1 MGAIASHFRANP
13 PVNRVRRP
21 YNCSMSNDNDGIMGR
36 RAPGGWRRIFDSISL
51 MANSPWG
58 NGPKDGEDGKGGGRK
73 PGPRNPWVTP
83 DPADAG
89 RGRRPRGPSAF
100 DELLRKGRGSFG
112 GGGSGGGGDGFD
124 LAESARRWKWA
135 IFALVAVMLIF
146 STVHVVPPEKEGVV
160 TRLGSYSRTVGPGV
174 KLTLPPPFER
184 IRLEDVRA
192 IRTMAIGSPNATD
205 ENFVLTRDQ
214 SIVDLAY
221 EVRWSIRDP
230 ELFIFQL
237 ADPEGTIR
245 EVAESSMRATV
256 ANFDLVQAIG
266 PGRVEIEAQVQ
277 QRMQDLLD
285 QYRAGVS
292 IQGIAIRQADP
303 PKQVDEAFKEVTAAR
318 QERESA
324 INLARAYEQQVLER
338 ARGDTAAFDKI
349 YEQYQLSPAVTRRR
363 LYYET
368 MESVLSKADKTIV
381 EPRGVTPYL
390 PLPEVQRRAD
400 SALKGGQ

>member
-1 MGAIASHFRANP
+1 
-13 PVNRVRRP
+13 
-21 YNCSMSNDNDGIMGR
+21 MSNENDGVMGGRGPRGLR
-36 RAPGGWRRIFDSISL
+36 RFLDSISL

-58 NGPKDGEDGKGGGRK
+58 SGPKGPKGDGGKDDGGDRS
-73 PGPRNPWVTP
+73 GPRNPWVTP
-83 DPADAG
+83 DPADPA
-89 RGRRPRGPSAF
+89 RGRKPRGPSAL

-112 GGGSGGGGDGFD
+112 GGGSGGGDGFNFGD
-124 LAESARRWKWA
+124 SARVWKWG
-135 IFALVAVMLIF
+135 IGALVLVWFIF
-146 STVHVVPPEKEGVV
+146 SSFHVVPPEKEGVV

-174 KLTLPPPFER
+174 KFTWPAPIER
-184 IRLEDVRA
+184 IRMEDVRA
-192 IRTMAIGSPNATD
+192 IRTMPVGSPNATD

-230 ELFIFQL
+230 ELYIFQL
-237 ADPEGTIR
+237 ADPDGTLR

-266 PGRVEIEAQVQ
+266 PGRVEIERQVQ
-277 QRMQDLLD
+277 QRMQALLD
-285 QYRAGVS
+285 QYRSGVA

-303 PKQVDEAFKEVTAAR
+303 PSQVDEAFKEVTAAR

-324 INLARAYEQQVLER
+324 INLSRAYEQQVLER

-349 YEQYQLSPAVTRRR
+349 YEQYKLAPGVTRKR

-368 MESVLSKADKTIV
+368 MENVLSNTDKTIV

-390 PLPEVQRRAD
+390 PLNEVQRRAVAVPD
-400 SALKGGQ
+400 AATPDAATKGGR

>member
-1 MGAIASHFRANP
+1 M
-13 PVNRVRRP
+13 
-21 YNCSMSNDNDGIMGR
+21 NDNSDGNIGR
-36 RAPGGWRRIFDSISL
+36 RSPRGLRQFFEAISL

-58 NGPKDGEDGKGGGRK
+58 NGPGKGSGGGDGDDSGDGKK

-83 DPADAG
+83 DPIDIN
-89 RGRRPRGPSAF
+89 RGRKPRGPSAL
-100 DELLRKGRGSFG
+100 DELLRKGRGGFG
-112 GGGSGGGGDGFD
+112 GGGSGGGGQFNLGD
-124 LAESARRWKWA
+124 SAKFWKWGVLA
-135 IFALVAVMLIF
+135 AAVLWVIF
-146 STVHVVPPEKEGVV
+146 SSFHIVPPEKEGVV
-160 TRLGSYSRTVGPGV
+160 TRLGSYSRTVTPGV
-174 KLTLPPPFER
+174 KFTWPAPIER

-192 IRTMAIGSPNATD
+192 IRTMAVGSPNATD

-214 SIVDLAY
+214 SLIDLAY
-221 EVRWSIRDP
+221 EVRWSVRDP

-256 ANFDLVQAIG
+256 ANFNLTDAIG

-277 QRMQDLLD
+277 QRMQDLLN

-303 PKQVDEAFKEVTAAR
+303 PSQVDEAFKEVTAAL

-324 INLARAYEQQVLER
+324 INLSRAYQQQVLER
-338 ARGDTAAFDKI
+338 ARGDTAAFDQI
-349 YEQYQLSPAVTRRR
+349 YEQYRLAPGVTRKR

-368 MESVLSKADKTIV
+368 MENVLSNVDKTVV
-381 EPRGVTPYL
+381 EARGVTPYL
-390 PLPEVQRRAD
+390 PLNEVQRRVPPTPPA
-400 SALKGGQ
+400 AATKGGE

>member
-1 MGAIASHFRANP
+1 MNDKFDGSMD
-13 PVNRVRRP
+13 RRSP
-21 YNCSMSNDNDGIMGR
+21 RGLR
-36 RAPGGWRRIFDSISL
+36 QFFHQISQ

-58 NGPKDGEDGKGGGRK
+58 NGPGKGDDDGKGDGKK

-83 DPADAG
+83 DPADQ
-89 RGRRPRGPSAF
+89 RRAQKPRGPSAL
-100 DELLRKGRGSFG
+100 DELLRKGRGGFG
-112 GGGSGGGGDGFD
+112 GGGSGGGSQFNFGD
-124 LAESARRWKWA
+124 SAKLWKWA
-135 IFALVAVMLIF
+135 VLAIVVIWVLF
-146 STVHVVPPEKEGVV
+146 SSFHIVPPEKEGVI

-174 KLTLPPPFER
+174 KLTWPAPVER

-221 EVRWSIRDP
+221 EVRWSVRDP
-230 ELFIFQL
+230 ELFFFQL

-245 EVAESSMRATV
+245 EVAESAMRATV

-277 QRMQDLLD
+277 QRMQELLN
-285 QYRAGVS
+285 QYRAGVM
-292 IQGIAIRQADP
+292 IQGIAIRQVDP
-303 PKQVDEAFKEVTAAR
+303 PSQVDEAFKEVTAAR

-324 INLARAYEQQVLER
+324 INLARAYQQQVLER
-338 ARGDTAAFDKI
+338 ARGDTSAFDQI
-349 YEQYQLSPAVTRRR
+349 YAQYELAPEVTRKR

-368 MESVLSKADKTIV
+368 MENVLSNVDKTIV
-381 EPRGVTPYL
+381 EARGVTPYL
-390 PLPEVQRRAD
+390 PLNEVQKRAK
-400 SALKGGQ
+400 AAPAEPTKGGE

>member
-1 MGAIASHFRANP
+1 
-13 PVNRVRRP
+13 
-21 YNCSMSNDNDGIMGR
+21 MSNENDGSMAGR
-36 RAPGGWRRIFDSISL
+36 GPGGLRRFFHQISQ

-58 NGPKDGEDGKGGGRK
+58 GGPGKGDDDGKGDGKR

-83 DPADAG
+83 DPADQR
-89 RGRRPRGPSAF
+89 RGQKPRGPSAL
-100 DELLRKGRGSFG
+100 DELLRKGRGGFG
-112 GGGSGGGGDGFD
+112 GGGSGGGGQFNFGD
-124 LAESARRWKWA
+124 SAKLWKWA
-135 IFALVAVMLIF
+135 ILAVVVVWVTF
-146 STVHVVPPEKEGVV
+146 SSVHIVPPEKEGVI

-174 KLTLPPPFER
+174 KLTWPAPIER

-192 IRTMAIGSPNATD
+192 IRTMPIGSPNATD

-221 EVRWSIRDP
+221 EVRWSVRDP
-230 ELFIFQL
+230 ELFFFQL

-245 EVAESSMRATV
+245 EVAESAMRATV

-277 QRMQDLLD
+277 QRMQELLN
-285 QYRAGVS
+285 QYRAGVM
-292 IQGIAIRQADP
+292 IQGIAIRQVDP
-303 PKQVDEAFKEVTAAR
+303 PSQVDEAFKEVTAAR

-324 INLARAYEQQVLER
+324 INLARAYQQQVLER

-349 YEQYQLSPAVTRRR
+349 YEQYKLAPGVTRQR

-368 MESVLSKADKTIV
+368 METVLSNVDKTIV
-381 EPRGVTPYL
+381 EARGVTPYL
-390 PLPEVQRRAD
+390 PLNEVQKRIKAPE
-400 SALKGGQ
+400 ATTKGGE

>member
-1 MGAIASHFRANP
+1 
-13 PVNRVRRP
+13 
-21 YNCSMSNDNDGIMGR
+21 MSNENDGVMGGRGPRGLR
-36 RAPGGWRRIFDSISL
+36 RFFDSISL

-58 NGPKDGEDGKGGGRK
+58 NGPKGGGDGDKGDGDR
-73 PGPRNPWVTP
+73 GPRNPWVTP
-83 DPADAG
+83 DPADSG
-89 RGRRPRGPSAF
+89 RGRKPRGPSAL

-112 GGGSGGGGDGFD
+112 GGGSGGDGGFSFGD
-124 LAESARRWKWA
+124 SARVWKWA
-135 IFALVAVMLIF
+135 VVALVAAWFLF
-146 STVHVVPPEKEGVV
+146 SSFHIVPPEKEGVV

-174 KLTLPPPFER
+174 KFTWPAPIER
-184 IRLEDVRA
+184 IRMEDVRA

-230 ELFIFQL
+230 ELYIFQL
-237 ADPEGTIR
+237 ADPDGTLR
-245 EVAESSMRATV
+245 EVAESSMRAAV

-266 PGRVEIEAQVQ
+266 PGRVEIERQVQ
-277 QRMQDLLD
+277 QRMQALLD
-285 QYRAGVS
+285 QYRAGVT

-303 PKQVDEAFKEVTAAR
+303 PSQVDDAFKEVTAAR

-324 INLARAYEQQVLER
+324 INLARAYEQQVLEN
-338 ARGDTAAFDKI
+338 ARGQTAAFDKI
-349 YEQYQLSPAVTRRR
+349 YEQYKLAPGVTRKR

-368 MESVLSKADKTIV
+368 MESVLSNTDKTIV

-390 PLPEVQRRAD
+390 PLNEVQRRAIPAPEAAPD
-400 SALKGGQ
+400 AAPKGGQ

>member
-1 MGAIASHFRANP
+1 MNEKIDGNIE
-13 PVNRVRRP
+13 RRSP
-21 YNCSMSNDNDGIMGR
+21 RGLR
-36 RAPGGWRRIFDSISL
+36 QFFEAISL

-58 NGPKDGEDGKGGGRK
+58 NGPKGGGDGDGSGDGKK

-83 DPADAG
+83 DPIAIN
-89 RGRRPRGPSAF
+89 RGRKPRGPSAL
-100 DELLRKGRGSFG
+100 DELLRKGRGGFG
-112 GGGSGGGGDGFD
+112 GGGSGGGSGGQFD
-124 LAESARRWKWA
+124 LGDSAKFWKWA
-135 IFALVAVMLIF
+135 VLGVALLWVIF
-146 STVHVVPPEKEGVV
+146 SSFHIVPPEKEGVV

-174 KLTLPPPFER
+174 KLTWPAPIER

-221 EVRWSIRDP
+221 EVRWSVRDP
-230 ELFIFQL
+230 EFFFFQL

-245 EVAESSMRATV
+245 EVAESAMRATV

-277 QRMQDLLD
+277 QRMQELLN
-285 QYRAGVS
+285 QYRAGVM
-292 IQGIAIRQADP
+292 IQGIAIRQVDP
-303 PKQVDEAFKEVTAAR
+303 PSQVDEAFKEVTAAR

-349 YEQYQLSPAVTRRR
+349 YEQYRLAPGVTRQR

-368 MESVLSKADKTIV
+368 MENVLSNVDKTIV
-381 EPRGVTPYL
+381 EARGVTPYL
-390 PLPEVQRRAD
+390 PLNEVQKRVA
-400 SALKGGQ
+400 ATPPAAATKGGE

>member
-1 MGAIASHFRANP
+1 MNDKIDGSMD
-13 PVNRVRRP
+13 RRSP
-21 YNCSMSNDNDGIMGR
+21 RGLR
-36 RAPGGWRRIFDSISL
+36 QFFHQISQ

-58 NGPKDGEDGKGGGRK
+58 SGPKGGDGDRGGDGSGDGKK

-83 DPADAG
+83 DPADQ
-89 RGRRPRGPSAF
+89 RRAQKPRGPSAL
-100 DELLRKGRGSFG
+100 DELLRKGRGGFG
-112 GGGSGGGGDGFD
+112 GGGSGGGSQFNFGD
-124 LAESARRWKWA
+124 SAKLWKWV
-135 IFALVAVMLIF
+135 ILALVVAWVLF
-146 STVHVVPPEKEGVV
+146 SSFHIVPPEKEGVI

-174 KLTLPPPFER
+174 KLTWPAPVER

-221 EVRWSIRDP
+221 EVRWSVRDP
-230 ELFIFQL
+230 ELFFFQL

-245 EVAESSMRATV
+245 EVAESAMRATV

-277 QRMQDLLD
+277 QRMQELLN
-285 QYRAGVS
+285 QYRAGVM
-292 IQGIAIRQADP
+292 IQGIAIRQVDP
-303 PKQVDEAFKEVTAAR
+303 PSQVDEAFKEVTAAR

-324 INLARAYEQQVLER
+324 INLARAYQQQVLER

-349 YEQYQLSPAVTRRR
+349 YEQYKLAPGVTKQR

-368 MESVLSKADKTIV
+368 MENVLSNVDKTIV
-381 EPRGVTPYL
+381 EARGVTPYL
-390 PLPEVQRRAD
+390 PLNEVQKRVKAPE
-400 SALKGGQ
+400 ATTKGGE

>member
-1 MGAIASHFRANP
+1 M
-13 PVNRVRRP
+13 
-21 YNCSMSNDNDGIMGR
+21 NDKIDGNTGR
-36 RAPGGWRRIFDSISL
+36 RSPRGLRQFFEAISL

-58 NGPKDGEDGKGGGRK
+58 NGPGKGSGGGDGEGSGDGKK

-83 DPADAG
+83 DPIDIN
-89 RGRRPRGPSAF
+89 RGRKPRGPSAL
-100 DELLRKGRGSFG
+100 DELLRKGRGGFG
-112 GGGSGGGGDGFD
+112 GGGSGGGGQFD
-124 LAESARRWKWA
+124 LGDSAKFWKWGVLA
-135 IFALVAVMLIF
+135 AVVLWVIF
-146 STVHVVPPEKEGVV
+146 SSFHIVPPEKEGVV

-174 KLTLPPPFER
+174 KFTWPAPIER

-192 IRTMAIGSPNATD
+192 IRTMAVGSPNATD

-214 SIVDLAY
+214 SLIDLAY
-221 EVRWSIRDP
+221 EVRWSVRDP

-256 ANFDLVQAIG
+256 ANFNLTDAIG

-277 QRMQDLLD
+277 QRMQDLLN

-303 PKQVDEAFKEVTAAR
+303 PSQVDEAFKEVTAAL

-324 INLARAYEQQVLER
+324 INLSRAYQQQVLER
-338 ARGDTAAFDKI
+338 ARGDTAAFDQI
-349 YEQYQLSPAVTRRR
+349 YEQYRLAPGVTRKR

-368 MESVLSKADKTIV
+368 MENVLSNVDKTVV
-381 EPRGVTPYL
+381 EARGVTPYL
-390 PLPEVQRRAD
+390 PLNEVQKRIPATPP
-400 SALKGGQ
+400 AAATKGGE

>member
-1 MGAIASHFRANP
+1 MNDKFDGSMD
-13 PVNRVRRP
+13 RRSP
-21 YNCSMSNDNDGIMGR
+21 RGLR
-36 RAPGGWRRIFDSISL
+36 QFFHQISQ

-58 NGPKDGEDGKGGGRK
+58 SPGKGDDDGKGDGKK

-83 DPADAG
+83 DPADQ
-89 RGRRPRGPSAF
+89 RRAPKPRGPSAL
-100 DELLRKGRGSFG
+100 DELLRRGRGGFG
-112 GGGSGGGGDGFD
+112 GGGSGGGGSQFNFGD
-124 LAESARRWKWA
+124 SAKLWKWA
-135 IFALVAVMLIF
+135 ILAIVVIWVLF
-146 STVHVVPPEKEGVV
+146 SSFHIVPPEKEGVI

-174 KLTLPPPFER
+174 KLTWPAPVER

-221 EVRWSIRDP
+221 EVRWSVRDP
-230 ELFIFQL
+230 ELFFFQL

-245 EVAESSMRATV
+245 EVAESAMRATV

-277 QRMQDLLD
+277 QRMQELLN
-285 QYRAGVS
+285 QYRAGVM
-292 IQGIAIRQADP
+292 IQGIAIRQVDP
-303 PKQVDEAFKEVTAAR
+303 PSQVDEAFKEVTAAR

-324 INLARAYEQQVLER
+324 INLARAYQQQVLER
-338 ARGDTAAFDKI
+338 ARGDTSAFDQI
-349 YEQYQLSPAVTRRR
+349 YAQYQLAPEVTRKR

-368 MESVLSKADKTIV
+368 MENVLSNVDKTIV
-381 EPRGVTPYL
+381 EARGVTPYL
-390 PLPEVQRRAD
+390 PLNEVQKRAK
-400 SALKGGQ
+400 AAPAETAKGAE

>member
-1 MGAIASHFRANP
+1 M
-13 PVNRVRRP
+13 
-21 YNCSMSNDNDGIMGR
+21 NDKIDGNTGR
-36 RAPGGWRRIFDSISL
+36 RSPRGLRQFFEAISL

-58 NGPKDGEDGKGGGRK
+58 NGPGKGSGGGDGDGSGDGKK

-83 DPADAG
+83 DPIDIN
-89 RGRRPRGPSAF
+89 RGRKPRGPSAL
-100 DELLRKGRGSFG
+100 DELLRKGRGGFG
-112 GGGSGGGGDGFD
+112 GGGSGGGQFD
-124 LAESARRWKWA
+124 LGDSAKFWKWGVLA
-135 IFALVAVMLIF
+135 AVVLWVIF
-146 STVHVVPPEKEGVV
+146 SSFHIVPPEKEGVV

-174 KLTLPPPFER
+174 KFTWPAPIER

-192 IRTMAIGSPNATD
+192 IRTMAVGSPNATD

-214 SIVDLAY
+214 SLVDLAY
-221 EVRWSIRDP
+221 EVRWSVRDP

-256 ANFDLVQAIG
+256 ANFNLTDAIG

-277 QRMQDLLD
+277 QRMQDLLN

-303 PKQVDEAFKEVTAAR
+303 PSQVDEAFKEVTAAL

-324 INLARAYEQQVLER
+324 INLSRAYQQQVLER
-338 ARGDTAAFDKI
+338 ARGDTAAFDQI
-349 YEQYQLSPAVTRRR
+349 YEQYRLAPGVTRKR

-368 MESVLSKADKTIV
+368 MENVLSNVDKTVV
-381 EPRGVTPYL
+381 EARGVTPYL
-390 PLPEVQRRAD
+390 PLNEVQKRIPATPP
-400 SALKGGQ
+400 AAATKGGE

>member
-1 MGAIASHFRANP
+1 
-13 PVNRVRRP
+13 
-21 YNCSMSNDNDGIMGR
+21 MSNKSEGSMGR
-36 RAPGGWRRIFDSISL
+36 RAPGGLRRFFGMMSP

-58 NGPKDGEDGKGGGRK
+58 SSPGNGGGSGGGDGDGGDKR

-83 DPADAG
+83 DPIDIN
-89 RGRRPRGPSAF
+89 RGRKPRGPSAL
-100 DELLRKGRGSFG
+100 DELLRKGRGGFG
-112 GGGSGGGGDGFD
+112 GGGSGGGGGDG
-124 LAESARRWKWA
+124 LNLPESARLWKWGVLA
-135 IFALVAVMLIF
+135 AVVIWVLF
-146 STVHVVPPEKEGVV
+146 SSFHIVPPEKEGVV

-174 KLTLPPPFER
+174 KLTLPAPLER

-221 EVRWSIRDP
+221 EVRWSVRDP
-230 ELFIFQL
+230 ELFFFQL

-245 EVAESSMRATV
+245 EVAESAMRATV

-277 QRMQDLLD
+277 TRMQELLN
-285 QYRAGVS
+285 QYRAGVM
-292 IQGIAIRQADP
+292 IQGIAIRQVDP

-338 ARGDTAAFDKI
+338 ARGDTSAFDKI
-349 YEQYQLSPAVTRRR
+349 YEQYKLAPGVTKQR

-368 MESVLSKADKTIV
+368 MENVLSNVDKTIV
-381 EPRGVTPYL
+381 EARGVTPYL
-390 PLPEVQRRAD
+390 PLNEVQKRVA
-400 SALKGGQ
+400 APTEATKGGQ

>member
-1 MGAIASHFRANP
+1 M
-13 PVNRVRRP
+13 
-21 YNCSMSNDNDGIMGR
+21 NDKIDGKIGR
-36 RAPGGWRRIFDSISL
+36 RSPRGLRQFFEAISL

-58 NGPKDGEDGKGGGRK
+58 NGPKGGGDGDGSGDGKK

-83 DPADAG
+83 DPIDIN
-89 RGRRPRGPSAF
+89 RGRKPRGPSAL
-100 DELLRKGRGSFG
+100 DELLRKGRGGFG
-112 GGGSGGGGDGFD
+112 GGGSGGGSGGQFD
-124 LAESARRWKWA
+124 LGDSAKFWKWA
-135 IFALVAVMLIF
+135 VLGVALLWVIF
-146 STVHVVPPEKEGVV
+146 SSFHIVPPEKEGVV

-174 KLTLPPPFER
+174 KLTWPAPIER

-221 EVRWSIRDP
+221 EVRWSVRDP
-230 ELFIFQL
+230 EFFFFQL

-245 EVAESSMRATV
+245 EVAESAMRATV

-277 QRMQDLLD
+277 QRMQELLN
-285 QYRAGVS
+285 QYRAGVM
-292 IQGIAIRQADP
+292 IQGIAIRQVDP
-303 PKQVDEAFKEVTAAR
+303 PSQVDEAFKEVTAAR

-349 YEQYQLSPAVTRRR
+349 YEQYRLAPGVTRQR

-368 MESVLSKADKTIV
+368 MENVLSNVDKTIV
-381 EPRGVTPYL
+381 EARGVTPYL
-390 PLPEVQRRAD
+390 PLNEVQKRVA
-400 SALKGGQ
+400 ATPPAAATKGGE

>member
-1 MGAIASHFRANP
+1 
-13 PVNRVRRP
+13 
-21 YNCSMSNDNDGIMGR
+21 
-36 RAPGGWRRIFDSISL
+36 

-58 NGPKDGEDGKGGGRK
+58 SGPGKGGGQGGGDGDGGDKR

-83 DPADAG
+83 DPIDINRA
-89 RGRRPRGPSAF
+89 RKPRGPSAL
-100 DELLRKGRGSFG
+100 DELLRKGRGGFG
-112 GGGSGGGGDGFD
+112 GGGSGGSGGGSG
-124 LAESARRWKWA
+124 LNLPESARLWKWGVLA
-135 IFALVAVMLIF
+135 AVVIWVLF
-146 STVHVVPPEKEGVV
+146 SSFHIVPPEKEGVV

-174 KLTLPPPFER
+174 KITWPAPLER

-221 EVRWSIRDP
+221 EVRWSVRDP
-230 ELFIFQL
+230 ELFFFQL

-245 EVAESSMRATV
+245 EVAESAMRATV

-277 QRMQDLLD
+277 QRMQELLN
-285 QYRAGVS
+285 QYRAGVM
-292 IQGIAIRQADP
+292 IQGIAIRQVDP
-303 PKQVDEAFKEVTAAR
+303 PSQVDEAFKEVTAAR

-324 INLARAYEQQVLER
+324 INLARAYQQQVLER

-349 YEQYQLSPAVTRRR
+349 YEQYKLAPGVTRQR

-368 MESVLSKADKTIV
+368 METVLSNVDKTIV
-381 EPRGVTPYL
+381 EARGVTPYL
-390 PLPEVQRRAD
+390 PLNEVQKRVKAPE
-400 SALKGGQ
+400 ATPKGGE

>member
-1 MGAIASHFRANP
+1 
-13 PVNRVRRP
+13 
-21 YNCSMSNDNDGIMGR
+21 MSNENDGTMGGR
-36 RAPGGWRRIFDSISL
+36 SPKGLRQFFHPISL

-58 NGPKDGEDGKGGGRK
+58 SGPKGGGDGGKDGGGDRN
-73 PGPRNPWVTP
+73 GPRNPWVTP
-83 DPADAG
+83 DPADPG
-89 RGRRPRGPSAF
+89 RGRKPRGPSAL
-100 DELLRKGRGSFG
+100 DELLRKGRGGFG
-112 GGGSGGGGDGFD
+112 GGGSGGDGGFNFGD
-124 LAESARRWKWA
+124 SARVWKWGIA
-135 IFALVAVMLIF
+135 ALVLLWFLF
-146 STVHVVPPEKEGVV
+146 SSFHVVPPEKEGVV

-174 KLTLPPPFER
+174 KLTWPAPIER
-184 IRLEDVRA
+184 IRMEDVRA
-192 IRTMAIGSPNATD
+192 IRTMQIGSPNATD

-230 ELFIFQL
+230 ELYIFQL
-237 ADPEGTIR
+237 ADPDGTLR

-277 QRMQDLLD
+277 QRMQALLD
-285 QYRAGVS
+285 QYRSGIS

-303 PKQVDEAFKEVTAAR
+303 PSQVDEAFKEVTAAR

-324 INLARAYEQQVLER
+324 INLSRAYEQQVLER

-349 YEQYQLSPAVTRRR
+349 YEQYKLAPGVTRKR

-368 MESVLSKADKTIV
+368 MESVLSQTDKTIV

-390 PLPEVQRRAD
+390 PLNQVQRRAVAVPD
-400 SALKGGQ
+400 AATPDASPKGGQ